1 MIAKHLVK
9 QIKCGLRNAD
19 EEDFRKFVK
28 YFLQNRRIFI
38 SGAGRSGLVGKF
50 FAMRLMHL
58 GNRVFV
64 LGETN
69 TPSIQKGDILV
80 CISASGTTSSVLN
93 AAKTAKRHGASI
105 VSVTANRHGPLNE
118 TSEFAVIMDSRNRK
132 KRRKKM
138 KKSDRKIPLG
148 TSFELSSLMYL
159 EAVISEIMHI
169 CCIKEE
175 TMKQRH
181 VNI

>member
-9 QIKCGLRNAD
+9 QVKCGLQNAND
-19 EEDFRKFVK
+19 EDFQTFVK

-93 AAKTAKRHGASI
+93 AAKTAKGHGATI
-105 VSVTANRHGPLNE
+105 VGVTANPTGPLKE
-118 TSEFAVIMDSRNRK
+118 TAEFAVIMDSRNKKKRK
-132 KRRKKM
+132 KLKRK
-138 KKSDRKIPLG
+138 DRKIPLG

-159 EAVISEIMHI
+159 EAVVSEIMHI
-169 CCIKEE
+169 CNIGEQ
-175 TMKQRH
+175 TMKERH

>member
-1 MIAKHLVK
+1 MIAKHLVR
-9 QIKCGLRNAD
+9 QIECGLRNAD

-69 TPSIQKGDILV
+69 TPSIRKGDILV

-93 AAKTAKRHGASI
+93 AARTAKRHGASI
-105 VSVTANRHGPLNE
+105 VSVTANPGGPLKE
-118 TSEFAVIMDSRNRK
+118 ISEFAVIMDSRNGKKRK
-132 KRRKKM
+132 KKK
-138 KKSDRKIPLG
+138 KKDRKIPLG
-148 TSFELSSLMYL
+148 TSFELSTLMYL
-159 EAVISEIMHI
+159 EAVIAEIMHI

-175 TMKQRH
+175 TMKERH

>member
-1 MIAKHLVK
+1 MIGKHLVK
-9 QIKCGLRNAD
+9 QLKCGLKNAD
-19 EEDFRKFVK
+19 RDDFETFVK
-28 YFLQNRRIFI
+28 YFLQNRKIFI

-58 GNRVFV
+58 GNRVYV

-69 TPSIQKGDILV
+69 TPSIKKGDILV

-93 AAKTAKRHGASI
+93 AARTARKMGATI
-105 VSVTANRHGPLNE
+105 VGVTANPKGPLRE
-118 TSEFAVIMDSRNRK
+118 ESEFAVLMDSRCRDRK
-132 KRRKKM
+132 KHSKNPK
-138 KKSDRKIPLG
+138 RKIPLG
-148 TSFELSSLMYL
+148 TSFELSSLLYL

-169 CCIKEE
+169 CDIDEE
-175 TMKQRH
+175 TMRERH

>member
-1 MIAKHLVK
+1 MIGKHLVK
-9 QIKCGLRNAD
+9 QLKCGLRNAD
-19 EEDFRKFVK
+19 EEDFHTFVK

-93 AAKTAKRHGASI
+93 AARTAKGHGASI
-105 VSVTANRHGPLNE
+105 VSITANPNGPLKE
-118 TSEFAVIMDSRNRK
+118 ASEFAVIMDSRNK
-132 KRRKKM
+132 KKRKKM
-138 KKSDRKIPLG
+138 KKPRRRIPLG

-159 EAVISEIMHI
+159 EAVVSEIMHI
-169 CCIKEE
+169 CNIGEE
-175 TMKQRH
+175 TMKARH